1 MEPNK
6 QIVTFWH
13 TDNILRSS
21 MSRSQR
27 MLLEGENSATGVTP
41 WCASRVDFGLEIAF
55 PNAILDAQIYFSEAG
70 TTTQMANILLFPVN
84 GSGMGH
90 MNRCLAYARRMCNK
104 AECSF
109 FSLASAIEY
118 IEAMGFAVDYFV
130 SPFWSCNST
139 YDWNTE
145 LAIRF
150 GMMLERTRPEVVVFD
165 GTWPFQ
171 GFLAACRAYGRPL
184 KLVWSN
190 RGLLKKGAKEVPVD
204 ESLFDLIIVP
214 GELGAASS
222 ELALGGGRKI
232 GVPPVT
238 LLDDSELFAW
248 GEARRR
254 LGLEPLE
261 RYALVSLG
269 PGNLKD
275 ITGIGHHIIQEL
287 QARGYRVVWA
297 CAPIAVHDLQLPPT
311 VTPISVYP
319 LVRYLKA
326 FDIFVGAGGY
336 NTCCEVVQAQTPSLL
351 IPNTLLADDQA
362 RRAQLV
368 ARHAPIVVSPC
379 ETHEETVAA
388 VCSLLQLAETSQP
401 ATCSLPLDGAARAAE
416 AIVALAQS

>member
-1 MEPNK
+1 
-6 QIVTFWH
+6 
-13 TDNILRSS
+13 
-21 MSRSQR
+21 
-27 MLLEGENSATGVTP
+27 
-41 WCASRVDFGLEIAF
+41 
-55 PNAILDAQIYFSEAG
+55 
-70 TTTQMANILLFPVN
+70 MANILFFPVN

-165 GTWPFQ
+165 VTWPFQ
-171 GFLAACRAYGRPL
+171 GFLAACRAYGHPL

-190 RGLLKKGAKEVPVD
+190 RGLLKENGKNVPVD

-214 GELGAASS
+214 GELGATCGEASLP
-222 ELALGGGRKI
+222 EGGKKI
-232 GVPPVT
+232 IIPPVS
-238 LLDDSELFAW
+238 LLDANELFDRA
-248 GEARRR
+248 EARKH
-254 LGLEPLE
+254 LHLKPKD
-261 RYALVSLG
+261 RYVLFSLG

-275 ITGIGHHIIQEL
+275 ISYVGHEL
-287 QARGYRVVWA
+287 VRRFQAEGFTIVWA
-297 CAPIAVHDLQLPPT
+297 CAPIAVQDVQLPPT
-311 VTPISVYP
+311 VIPIAIYP

-326 FDIFVGAGGY
+326 FDVFVGAAGY
-336 NTCCEVVQAQTPSLL
+336 NTCCEVVQVQIPSLL

-362 RRAQLV
+362 RRAQIV
-368 ARHAPIVVSPC
+368 AEHAPAVVSSC
-379 ETHEETVAA
+379 ETADEMDVA
-388 VCSLLQLAETSQP
+388 VRSLLQMAEAHQP
-401 ATCSLPLDGAARAAE
+401 SSCALSMNGAHLAAE
-416 AIVALAQS
+416 AILGMVGC

>member
-1 MEPNK
+1 MAAY
-6 QIVTFWH
+6 
-13 TDNILRSS
+13 S
-21 MSRSQR
+21 
-27 MLLEGENSATGVTP
+27 ENRTQ
-41 WCASRVDFGLEIAF
+41 CAKSLVRA
-55 PNAILDAQIYFSEAG
+55 
-70 TTTQMANILLFPVN
+70 LFFAVN

-90 MNRCLAYARRMCNK
+90 MNRCLAYARHMRDK

-118 IEAMGFAVDYFV
+118 IEEMGFAADYFV

-171 GFLAACRAYGRPL
+171 GFFAACRAYGRPL

-190 RGLLKKGAKEVPVD
+190 RGLLKKGAKKVPVD

-222 ELALGGGRKI
+222 ELDLPGGGRKLD
-232 GVPPVT
+232 VPPVT

-275 ITGIGHHIIQEL
+275 ITGIGHRIIQEL

-311 VTPISVYP
+311 VIPISVYP

-326 FDIFVGAGGY
+326 FDVFVGAGGY
-336 NTCCEVVQAQTPSLL
+336 NTCCEVVQAQIPSLL

-362 RRAQLV
+362 RRARIV
-368 ARHAPIVVSPC
+368 TEHAPVVVSSC
-379 ETHEETVAA
+379 EIGGEVDAAVHSLLYVAETH
-388 VCSLLQLAETSQP
+388 QP
-401 ATCSLPLDGAARAAE
+401 AACTLHMNGASLAAE
-416 AIVALAQS
+416 GILSLVGC